1 MIFLSR
7 GNEPIYAITTKAK
20 KDKTMDRKAFL
31 KAVEAAPIVDTS
43 SKFAPNPNIVKIF
56 NDAKAKERN
65 GYTVKVRLLPPDTK
79 SSIVSIPETAHHTWG
94 NGKTFRSVRCTG
106 DKFNC
111 PVCRENWKH
120 HEAGDAYDKDV
131 SMMRVD
137 RYTNCYVISNPA
149 DPDSEGK
156 VKILKIP
163 ASVWTLYVQAT
174 TGERKDE
181 FGIDRVFSLD
191 DNGVTLVIKVQTQN
205 NRTSYEGSYFQSEFA
220 SKKDVAGLTEEKK
233 DEIWNSAFDV
243 RSELKDLFSEP
254 KENEIIDYYVS
265 QYSIPRSVTP
275 LTDRVKAVYDAKV
288 AKSGVSAASKEEE
301 EAIGMDE
308 DAPQPVVTKEEV
320 AQATTAANKEIDDI
334 LA

>member
-1 MIFLSR
+1 
-7 GNEPIYAITTKAK
+7 
-20 KDKTMDRKAFL
+20 MDRKAFL
-31 KAVEAAPIVDTS
+31 KAVEAAPIADTG
-43 SKFAPNPNIVKIF
+43 SKFAPNPNIVKIY

-79 SSIVSIPETAHHTWG
+79 SNIVSIPETAHHNWG

-120 HEAGDAYDKDV
+120 HEAGDEYDKDV

-149 DPDSEGK
+149 DPESEGK

-181 FGIDRVFSLD
+181 FGIDKVFSLD

-220 SKKDVAGLTEEKK
+220 SKKDIAGLTEEKK

-243 RSELKDLFSEP
+243 RAELKDLFSEP
-254 KENEIIDYYVS
+254 KEDEIIDYYVS
-265 QYSIPRSVTP
+265 QYSIPRSVVP

-288 AKSGVSAASKEEE
+288 AKTGVSAASKEEE
-301 EAIGMDE
+301 EAIGGSEEKDKFPE
-308 DAPQPVVTKEEV
+308 LAKDFPEEKPAVTKEEV
-320 AQATTAANKEIDDI
+320 AQATKAANKEIDDI